1 MSDQVKI
8 DRLTERLAAA
18 EALVT
23 ELRAL
28 LQHEQVRADQA
39 EKRADVALTLADR
52 TLAQL
57 AKANDRADQTEKRD
71 DLAWTLMER
80 WAASEKDARRE
91 VVDVQGDLQRV
102 RQEADDQHADIA
114 RLDVARNE
122 ARQARDAVQK
132 AEHDRDAAVAI
143 GDEGVRAAEELRQAQ
158 AARAGQGRWA
168 RLRAA
173 WLGE

>member
-28 LQHEQVRADQA
+28 LEHEQVRADQT
-39 EKRADVALTLADR
+39 EKRA
-52 TLAQL
+52 
-57 AKANDRADQTEKRD
+57 E
-71 DLAWTLMER
+71 LAWTLMER

-132 AEHDRDAAVAI
+132 AEHERDAAVAI

-168 RLRAA
+168 RIRAA
-173 WLGE
+173 WQGE